1 MGSAALAK
9 NEVVASVITTPVAH
23 AKKAADAKSETNFFT
38 VASNE
43 RIDLSLG
50 VFIRFYKA
58 LITETEF
65 SQSPF

>member
-1 MGSAALAK
+1 M
-9 NEVVASVITTPVAH
+9 TTPVAR
-23 AKKAADAKSETNFFT
+23 AKTAADTMSETDFFI

-50 VFIRFYKA
+50 VLITFYKA
-58 LITETEF
+58 LITEAEF

>member
-1 MGSAALAK
+1 
-9 NEVVASVITTPVAH
+9 VITTPVAR
-23 AKKAADAKSETNFFT
+23 AKTAADTMSETDFFI

-43 RIDLSLG
+43 RSDPSLG
-50 VFIRFYKA
+50 VFIRFYRA

>member
-9 NEVVASVITTPVAH
+9 NEVVASVITMPVAR
-23 AKKAADAKSETNFFT
+23 AKTAADMMSETDFFI

-43 RIDLSLG
+43 RSDPSFG
-50 VFIRFYKA
+50 VFITFYKA
-58 LITETEF
+58 LIRETEF